1 MSIKIRLTI
10 SFISIVL
17 IPMLFIG
24 AISYLSA
31 RNALEQTTL
40 AGLHAVSEFME
51 GKIFLYLDKLKA
63 RTLDFSSDGYIRDSL
78 AVIAGQDA
86 KERFEG
92 LNFHLLKN
100 KKSLDKDIL
109 RIDVLNINGEVVA
122 STYPQEIG
130 TDKHKEKYFING
142 KKEIYVTDMHKEA
155 DGRIVLKVSTPIE
168 DRVDP
173 TKIIGVIVNYYDAMP
188 LHDLFTGEA
197 ILKMGAKSQT
207 IKMGKTDESYLV
219 NQEGLMVTSSLF
231 IKDAVFNQKV
241 DTYPVRKGLQD
252 NKEVKGIWSDYR
264 GVPVIGS
271 SMVID
276 MDDFKW
282 VLLSEQDVAEAFA
295 PIYNLRKSLII
306 FGAIVMFLVVIVA
319 ISISQSISKPIRA
332 LHKGTEIIEGGN
344 LDYKVGTYEKD
355 EIGQLSR
362 AFDNMVESLK
372 KRNTE
377 LEMEIAERKKVEEE
391 LRKLSNAVEQSP
403 NTVVI
408 TNTEGNIEYVNPKF
422 VQLTGYTLDEV
433 KGKKSSILKS
443 GHHSE
448 EFYKELWK
456 VIISGN
462 VWKGEFLNK
471 AKDDNLY
478 WVSSSIAP
486 IKDQE
491 GSITH
496 FVNVAEDITER
507 KKTRA
512 ELKKYKNH
520 LEDLV
525 KERTEELYQAKV
537 ETEAANQEL
546 KISEE
551 RFRSLVAN
559 IPGAVYRC
567 DLDEHLTFR
576 YISDFIEGV
585 TGYPANE
592 FLGSRGRSYAKII
605 HSEDAKMVD
614 RTFRDG
620 AGKDGSFAM
629 EYRITHADE
638 TVRWVFERGQ
648 AVIGKDDTVEFFDG
662 FILDIT
668 DRKNAEKEL
677 LKAKETA
684 EEATKTKSNFLSNM
698 SHEIRTPLN
707 AIVGN
712 IYLLQKTNLTLRQN
726 EYIESMNQASDNLL
740 GVIND
745 ILDFSKI
752 ESGRLDME
760 SADFYL
766 DDVLQKLAGILI
778 ITKQEKPLEL
788 IFYTAQNVPL
798 TLVGDSLRLGQ
809 ILTNLANNA
818 IKFTEKGEVVILTE
832 LYGGENGVVTLKFSI
847 KDTGIGMTED
857 QMAMLF
863 EPFRQ
868 ADTSTTREYGG
879 TGLGLTIC
887 KKLVEMM
894 NGKIW
899 VESKPGIGSTFF
911 FTADFGQNRKGL
923 KKEYNLSID
932 FKVKSVLIVD
942 DNQTARQILEKLI
955 ESFGFRVTAVGSG
968 KEALDILGD
977 ASANKTFNLV
987 LVDWK
992 MSGMDGVAF
1001 TQVIR
1006 NLTFETRDSEG
1017 QKTIIPHSV
1026 STIPIIMITGYGY
1039 EELTQLT
1046 KGLNL
1051 KRILCKPFTRS
1062 TLFDAIIEVF
1072 IRKTAKE
1079 VLSKYKPVEDMENI
1093 RQISGAR
1100 ILLVEDNEI
1109 NQKVARGLLESV
1121 GLSVSIAKNGREA
1134 VHAVTR
1140 DIYDAVLMDIQMP
1153 VMDGFEATAQIR
1165 KIARASG
1172 QDKRIRS
1179 VPIIAMTAHAMAG
1192 DREKSLKA
1200 GMNDHVTK
1208 PIDPNQLFAA
1218 LVKWIEP
1225 GERETPS
1232 LKKEILSPED
1242 DVDLPVSLPGIDI
1255 EDGLKRVGGNRG
1267 LFRKLLIEFSLRN
1280 KNMVEEIKSVL
1291 KSKDRKKAT
1300 RLAHTLRGLAGNL
1313 GARELQAAAAD
1324 IEAAITAES
1333 PQLNN
1338 IFERVSAILKHV
1350 ISGIASLEEGK
1361 PEDRVIDDGSIEA
1374 VDISTVV
1381 PFLDALSALLKK
1393 SDMQSEKLFEK
1404 IKDDLHKMQP
1414 DKTRQIEKHLFDLN
1428 FKDALKELKDIMDS
1442 LNIDGSRVNSV
1453 EPT

>member
-1 MSIKIRLTI
+1 MRIKIRLTI
-10 SFISIVL
+10 LFISIVL

-51 GKIFLYLDKLKA
+51 GKIFLYLDKLKT

-78 AVIAGQDA
+78 AVIAGQD
-86 KERFEG
+86 KKQRVEE
-92 LNFHLLKN
+92 LNFHLLNN
-100 KKSLDKDIL
+100 KKPLNKDIL

-122 STYPQEIG
+122 STDPQKIN
-130 TDKHKEKYFING
+130 TDNHKEKYFIKG
-142 KKEIYVTDMHKEA
+142 KKEIYVTDVHKEA
-155 DGRIVLKVSTPIE
+155 DGRIVLKVSTSLK

-188 LHDLFTGEA
+188 LNDLFTGEA
-197 ILKMGAKSQT
+197 TLKMGAKTQS
-207 IKMGKTDESYLV
+207 IKIGKTDETYLV
-219 NQEGLMVTSSLF
+219 NQEELMVTSSLF
-231 IKDAVFNQKV
+231 IKNAVFNQKV
-241 DTYPVRKGLQD
+241 ATYPVRKGLQD
-252 NKEVKGIWSDYR
+252 NEEVMGIWPDYR
-264 GVPVIGS
+264 GIPVIGS
-271 SMVID
+271 SMIID
-276 MDDFKW
+276 MGDFKW

-306 FGAIVMFLVVIVA
+306 FGVIVMFLVSLVA
-319 ISISQSISKPIRA
+319 LSISQSISKPIHA
-332 LHKGTEIIEGGN
+332 LHKGAEIIEGGN
-344 LDYKVGTYEKD
+344 LDYKVGTDEKD

-377 LEMEIAERKKVEEE
+377 LEMEIAERKKAEEE

-408 TNTEGNIEYVNPKF
+408 TDTEGNIEYVNPKF
-422 VQLTGYTLDEV
+422 VQLAGYTLEEV
-433 KGKKSSILKS
+433 KGKNPSILKS

-448 EFYKELWK
+448 EFYKGLWK

-471 AKDDNLY
+471 AKDDSLY
-478 WVSSSIAP
+478 WVSASVAP

-496 FVNVAEDITER
+496 FVDVAEDITGR
-507 KKTRA
+507 KKTEA
-512 ELKKYKNH
+512 ELEKYKNH

-525 KERTEELYQAKV
+525 KERTKELHRAK
-537 ETEAANQEL
+537 EDTEATNQEL

-576 YISDFIEGV
+576 YISDYIESV

-592 FLGSRGRSYAKII
+592 FLGNRVRSYANII
-605 HSEDAKMVD
+605 YPEDTEMVD
-614 RTFRDG
+614 RAVRDG
-620 AGKDGSFAM
+620 VRKDGSFTI
-629 EYRITHADE
+629 EYRIVHADG
-638 TVRWVFERGQ
+638 TVHWVFERGQ
-648 AVIGKDDTVEFFDG
+648 AVMGKDDTVEFFDG
-662 FILDIT
+662 FILDVT
-668 DRKNAEKEL
+668 ERKNAEKEL
-677 LKAKETA
+677 RKAKETA
-684 EEATKTKSNFLSNM
+684 EEATQSKSDFLSNM

-712 IYLLQKTNLTLRQN
+712 IYLLQRTNLALKQK
-726 EYIESMNQASDNLL
+726 EYVESMNQASDSLL

-752 ESGRLDME
+752 ESGNLDME

-766 DDVLQKLAGILI
+766 DDVLTKLAGILI
-778 ITKQEKPLEL
+778 ITKQKKPLEL
-788 IFYTAQNVPL
+788 LFYTSQDVPL
-798 TLVGDSLRLGQ
+798 SLVGDSLRLGQ

-818 IKFTEKGEVVILTE
+818 IKFTEEGEVTILTE
-832 LYGGENGVVTLKFSI
+832 IYGKKNGGVTLKFSV

-857 QMAMLF
+857 QMTMLF

-868 ADTSTTREYGG
+868 VDTSTTREYGG

-899 VESKPGIGSTFF
+899 VESKPGIGSTFS
-911 FTADFGQNRKGL
+911 FTADFGQNEEEL
-923 KKEYNLSID
+923 KKEYSLPTD
-932 FKVKSVLIVD
+932 FKDRSVLVVD
-942 DNQTARQILEKLI
+942 DNLTVREILKKLI
-955 ESFGFRVTAVGSG
+955 ESFGFRVTVTGSG
-968 KEALDILGD
+968 EEALDILGD
-977 ASANKTFNLV
+977 ASADKAFNLV
-987 LVDWK
+987 LMDWK
-992 MSGMDGVAF
+992 MPGMDGVAV
-1001 TQVIR
+1001 TRGIR
-1006 NLTFETRDSEG
+1006 NLTLETRDSEG
-1017 QKTIIPHSV
+1017 QISIIPHPV
-1026 STIPIIMITGYGY
+1026 STIPIIMITGYGQ
-1039 EELTQLT
+1039 EDLSQLT

-1051 KRILCKPFTRS
+1051 KSIIYKPFTRS

-1079 VLSKYKPVEDMENI
+1079 VWSKDKPARDLEGI

-1109 NQKVARGLLESV
+1109 NQKVASELLESV
-1121 GLSVSIAKNGREA
+1121 GLSVTIAKNGQEA
-1134 VHAVTR
+1134 VQAVAR
-1140 DIYDAVLMDIQMP
+1140 ESFDAVLMDIQMP

-1165 KIARASG
+1165 KFPKASG
-1172 QDKRIRS
+1172 QDKKIRS

-1192 DREKSLKA
+1192 DRKKSLKA

-1208 PIDPNQLFAA
+1208 PIDPNQLFAT

-1232 LKKEILSPED
+1232 LKKEILSTED

-1255 EDGLKRVGGNRG
+1255 EDGLIRVGGNRG
-1267 LFRKLLIEFSLRN
+1267 LFRKLLIEFSLSN
-1280 KNMVEEIKSVL
+1280 KNTVEEIQSVL
-1291 KSKDRKKAT
+1291 ESKDRKKAT

-1313 GARELQAAAAD
+1313 GAHELQTAAAD

-1333 PQLNN
+1333 EELND
-1338 IFERVSAILKHV
+1338 ILERMSATLKHV
-1350 ISGIASLEEGK
+1350 IFGITSLEEGK
-1361 PEDRVIDDGSIEA
+1361 PEDRATDAGPIEA
-1374 VDISTVV
+1374 VDISTVA
-1381 PFLDALSALLKK
+1381 PLLDELSALLKK
-1393 SDMQSEKLFEK
+1393 NDMQSENLFEK

-1414 DKTRQIEKHLFDLN
+1414 DKTRQIEKHLSDLN
-1428 FKDALKELKDIMDS
+1428 FKDALKDLKDIMDS
-1442 LNIDGSRVNSV
+1442 LNIDGSRTNSV